1 MKKLLFSIVALTLT
15 TGIFAQKKSDDVAKI
30 KSETIDLGKLKQDNP
45 TAAVFEVLNIGTED
59 LLIEQANPTCGCT
72 ISDYTK
78 DKIAPGKTGTIK
90 ATYNAKNLGMF
101 EKHLT
106 VKFAGCDDMKS
117 ITIKG
122 EVIKNEDAATTAP
135 AAVPAAPVS
144 STTAAPAT
152 TTTSSSKV
160 APAKKTTPKKT
171 KTATPAKP

>member
-30 KSETIDLGKLKQDNP
+30 KSETIDLGKLKQDNA

-122 EVIKNEDAATTAP
+122 EVIKNEDAAATAP
-135 AAVPAAPVS
+135 AAVQAAPAT
-144 STTAAPAT
+144 TTAAPAT

-160 APAKKTTPKKT
+160 VPAKKTTPKKT